1 MTGLEGGGLWDD
13 SPLEYP
19 AFAPFTAA
27 GYFVAHAGF
36 LHEVPFDP
44 FLPWIFM
51 GEEIIMSTRLWT
63 SGYDIFS
70 PSRSVVGHM
79 YVRRHK
85 PKVSCLFS
93 ENLARF
99 PATFRTLKVL
109 WLFFESVFSFGRV
122 YIGKIRVAIW
132 KMPRAGKV
140 LLTLIASFCLPQCF
154 QNGRPYTAPN
164 DDP

>member
-1 MTGLEGGGLWDD
+1 MPSHVRSFFVSGLEGGGVWDD
-13 SPLEYP
+13 SPLEVP

-27 GYFVAHAGF
+27 GYFVAHSGF

-85 PKVSCLFS
+85 PKVCMC
-93 ENLARF
+93 
-99 PATFRTLKVL
+99 TM
-109 WLFFESVFSFGRV
+109 GRL
-122 YIGKIRVAIW
+122 R
-132 KMPRAGKV
+132 
-140 LLTLIASFCLPQCF
+140 
-154 QNGRPYTAPN
+154 N
-164 DDP
+164 

>member
-1 MTGLEGGGLWDD
+1 MPTAGDEVKQLRLTNRWFWLTGLEGGGVWDD
-13 SPLEYP
+13 APLEYP

-27 GYFVAHAGF
+27 GYFVAHSDF

-70 PSRSVVGHM
+70 PTRSVVGHM

-85 PKVSCLFS
+85 PKVSTRYIIVGNLGVW
-93 ENLARF
+93 ENSLTIF
-99 PATFRTLKVL
+99 VWPP
-109 WLFFESVFSFGRV
+109 SFGRAF
-122 YIGKIRVAIW
+122 IGK
-132 KMPRAGKV
+132 
-140 LLTLIASFCLPQCF
+140 
-154 QNGRPYTAPN
+154 
-164 DDP
+164 